1 MGKTCSPNTEEGPA
15 LRQHETVTSPWVEER
30 LAWSRRRDRRSVR
43 RRQLGRDR
51 KRALEP
57 SEPLTPAERAQ
68 ALLQLALRAS
78 SPPPSQRPLQ
88 PGVRLVSSHLVVT
101 VRRSL
106 SWGQPPECRGWQR
119 RWRHQNGVAGAK
131 CRGRRA
137 VAWAPGSQR
146 LPERASPLTQPC
158 QLEEALPACLEEG
171 NGSCTASSRGAVWE
185 RRLSAGSPRTLRQS
199 EPGREP
205 VQIKNH
211 VHRISTGRIFT
222 EIKARPGGAAPEK
235 PRLVRHNLTPVGLCT
250 NGSRGGRFTPTEGGC
265 SSTRLSPTAAGLS
278 ERREDALRSGRAGTV
293 PGGPPLP
300 PLEPRA
306 HARSGDWWN

>member
-1 MGKTCSPNTEEGPA
+1 MGE
-15 LRQHETVTSPWVEER
+15 VT
-30 LAWSRRRDRRSVR
+30 
-43 RRQLGRDR
+43 
-51 KRALEP
+51 
-57 SEPLTPAERAQ
+57 
-68 ALLQLALRAS
+68 
-78 SPPPSQRPLQ
+78 Q
-88 PGVRLVSSHLVVT
+88 PGEVSVVGGLT
-101 VRRSL
+101 CAA
-106 SWGQPPECRGWQR
+106 PHPECLGKSPVWLRFKRNQIAVPPTLR
-119 RWRHQNGVAGAK
+119 YESGV
-131 CRGRRA
+131 
-137 VAWAPGSQR
+137 
-146 LPERASPLTQPC
+146 
-158 QLEEALPACLEEG
+158 ALPASKMHRNMWKC
-171 NGSCTASSRGAVWE
+171 SIF
-185 RRLSAGSPRTLRQS
+185 
-199 EPGREP
+199 
-205 VQIKNH
+205 QIKNH